1 MARVPGGRAGRDGVV
16 DPGPTN
22 TAVAEPNA
30 IDGAPTHPGASAF
43 KPPGLRWWMIAL
55 VMLGGV
61 LNYLTRNTLSV
72 AQVRLQDTLHITEL
86 QYSWITATF
95 QCAIMLQ
102 PIVGY
107 MLDVV
112 GLRIGLAICVTAWAF
127 INMAHGLAGSWR
139 GLAVLRGMM
148 GFAEGSANPAGVKAT
163 AEWFPA
169 RERGLAG
176 GIYNIGA
183 SFGSMLAPPLVAA
196 AIYFFNWQMAF
207 VITGALGLVWVCLWL
222 WLYQSPSKHPWLSE
236 EERTYIAA
244 GQEKALAGGA
254 KPSIGQILSQRNFWG
269 IAIPRFLA
277 DPMWGTLS
285 FWLPLY
291 LNKVRGW
298 DLKQIALFGWLPF
311 LAADLGSVFGG
322 LVSAALQKHTGMSTV
337 NARRAT
343 FTLGALLMTSVGF
356 AGRVQNPYSAILLF
370 SVAGF
375 AHQTLSVTV
384 ITMASDLFRR
394 SEVATVAG
402 MAGTLGNAG
411 LLTFSLLIGWL
422 VSRIGY
428 SPFFV
433 CLGILDIIGA
443 VVLWTLVR
451 EPRDHAGRGFPVIAP
466 EAGPVG
472 AAP

>member
-1 MARVPGGRAGRDGVV
+1 V

-30 IDGAPTHPGASAF
+30 IEGASPRSSASAF
-43 KPPGLRWWMIAL
+43 RLPGLRWWMIAL

-72 AQVRLQDTLHITEL
+72 AQVRLQDTLHITEQ

-95 QCAIMLQ
+95 QFAIMFQ

-107 MLDVV
+107 VIDVV

-127 INMAHGLAGSWR
+127 INMMHGLAGSWR
-139 GLAVLRGMM
+139 GLAVMRGLM
-148 GFAEGSANPAGVKAT
+148 GFAEGSANPSGVKAT

-169 RERGLAG
+169 RERGLAAG
-176 GIYNIGA
+176 VYNIGA

-196 AIYFFNWQMAF
+196 AIYYYNWQTAF
-207 VITGALGLVWVCLWL
+207 VITGALGLAWVVLWL
-222 WLYQSPSKHPWLSE
+222 LLYRPPSRHPWLSE
-236 EERTYIAA
+236 RERKHIAA
-244 GQEKALAGGA
+244 GQEAALGGA
-254 KPSIGQILSQRNFWG
+254 ERPSVGRILGQRNFWG

-298 DLKQIALFGWLPF
+298 DLKQIALFAWLPF
-311 LAADLGSVFGG
+311 LAADVGCVFGG
-322 LVSAALQKHTGMSTV
+322 LVSAALQKYTGVSIV

-343 FTLGALLMTSVGF
+343 FTLGALLMVSVAF
-356 AGRVQNPYSAILLF
+356 AGRVQSPYAAILLF

-411 LLTFSLLIGWL
+411 LLTFSLLIGGL
-422 VSRIGY
+422 VARVGY

-433 CLGILDIIGA
+433 CLSVLDIVGA
-443 VVLWTLVR
+443 AVLWTLVR
-451 EPRDHAGRGFPVIAP
+451 ERRDRPAGGFPVTTP
-466 EAGPVG
+466 DVG
-472 AAP
+472 A

>member
-1 MARVPGGRAGRDGVV
+1 V

-22 TAVAEPNA
+22 TAVAQPNDVNA
-30 IDGAPTHPGASAF
+30 ARRRPKSGF
-43 KPPGLRWWMIAL
+43 KLPGLRWWMIAL

-72 AQVRLQDTLHITEL
+72 AQVRLQDTLHISEQ

-95 QCAIMLQ
+95 QLAIMLQ

-107 MLDVV
+107 VLDVV
-112 GLRIGLAICVTAWAF
+112 GLRIGLAICVTAWAV
-127 INMAHGLAGSWR
+127 INMMHGLAGSWR
-139 GLAVLRGMM
+139 GLAVMRGLM
-148 GFAEGSANPAGVKAT
+148 GFAEGSANPSGVKAT

-169 RERGLAG
+169 RERGLAA

-183 SFGSMLAPPLVAA
+183 SLGSMLAPPLVAA
-196 AIYFFNWQMAF
+196 AIYYYNWQTAF
-207 VITGALGLVWVCLWL
+207 VVTGALALVWVVLWVL
-222 WLYQSPSKHPWLSE
+222 LYRSPSRHPWLSE
-236 EERTYIAA
+236 REREHIAA
-244 GQEKALAGGA
+244 GQETVLGGTERPSVGRILA
-254 KPSIGQILSQRNFWG
+254 QRNFWG

-298 DLKQIALFGWLPF
+298 DLKQIALFAWLPF
-311 LAADLGSVFGG
+311 LAADVGCVFGG
-322 LVSAALQKHTGMSTV
+322 LVSAALQKHAGMSIV
-337 NARRAT
+337 NARRVT
-343 FTLGALLMTSVGF
+343 FTLGAVLMTSVAF
-356 AGRVQNPYSAILLF
+356 AGRVQSPYAAILLF

-411 LLTFSLLIGWL
+411 LLTFSLLIGGL
-422 VSRIGY
+422 VARLGY

-433 CLGILDIIGA
+433 WLSILDIVGA
-443 VVLWTLVR
+443 IVLWTLVR
-451 EPRDHAGRGFPVIAP
+451 EHRDQPTGGFPVATP
-466 EAGPVG
+466 DV
-472 AAP
+472 AA

>member
-1 MARVPGGRAGRDGVV
+1 LDPQPLDNPSDPPVISYAPRAK
-16 DPGPTN
+16 
-22 TAVAEPNA
+22 
-30 IDGAPTHPGASAF
+30 ASGF
-43 KPPGLRWWMIAL
+43 KLPGLRWWMIAL
-55 VMLGGV
+55 IMLGSI

-72 AQVRLQDTLHITEL
+72 AQVRLQDTLHITER
-86 QYSWITATF
+86 QYSWITGAF
-95 QCAIMLQ
+95 QGSIMLQ
-102 PIVGY
+102 PICGY
-107 MLDVV
+107 VLDV
-112 GLRIGLAICVTAWAF
+112 IGLKIGVAIFVIAWSV

-139 GLAVLRGMM
+139 GIAILRGMM

-196 AIYFFNWQMAF
+196 AIFWFNWQMAF
-207 VITGALGLVWVCLWL
+207 VFTGALGLVWVVLWL
-222 WLYQSPSKHPWLSE
+222 LLYQSPARHPWLAE
-236 EERTYIAA
+236 KEREYIAA
-244 GQEKALAGGA
+244 GQETALAEGA
-254 KPSIGQILSQRNFWG
+254 RPSVWQILSQRNFWG

-298 DLKQIALFGWLPF
+298 DLKHIAMFAWLPF
-311 LAADLGSVFGG
+311 LAADLGCIFGG
-322 LVSAALQKHTGMSTV
+322 LVSAALQKHHGLSV
-337 NARRAT
+337 INARRVS
-343 FTLGALLMTSVGF
+343 FTIGACLMTSVAF
-356 AGRVQNPYSAILLF
+356 AGRVSDPHIAILLF
-370 SVAGF
+370 SIAGF

-411 LLTFSLLIGWL
+411 LLIFSLLIGWM
-422 VSRIGY
+422 VARIGY

-433 CLGILDIIGA
+433 CLSILDIIGA
-443 VVLWTLVR
+443 IVLWTLVR
-451 EPRDHAGRGFPVIAP
+451 ERQ
-466 EAGPVG
+466 
-472 AAP
+472 AATT

>member
-1 MARVPGGRAGRDGVV
+1 MSNVSEQPAAALDYRRGG
-16 DPGPTN
+16 
-22 TAVAEPNA
+22 
-30 IDGAPTHPGASAF
+30 GAPGF
-43 KPPGLRWWMIAL
+43 KLTGLRWWMISL
-55 VMLGGV
+55 IMLGSI

-72 AQVRLQDTLHITEL
+72 AQVRLKKTLHITER
-86 QYSWITATF
+86 QYSWITGAF
-95 QCAIMLQ
+95 QGSIMLQ
-102 PIVGY
+102 PICGY
-107 MLDVV
+107 VLDVI
-112 GLRIGLAICVTAWAF
+112 GLRIGVAIFVVAWSV

-139 GLAVLRGMM
+139 GIAFLRGLM
-148 GFAEGSANPAGVKAT
+148 GFAEGSANPSGVKAT

-196 AIYFFNWQMAF
+196 AIYLFNWQSAF
-207 VITGALGLVWVCLWL
+207 VITGAMGLVWVVLWL
-222 WLYQSPSKHPWLSE
+222 LLYRPPSRHPWLSQG
-236 EERTYIAA
+236 ERQYIVS
-244 GQEKALAGGA
+244 GQEKALAGSA
-254 KPSIGQILSQRNFWG
+254 KPSIAHIIAQRNFWG

-277 DPMWGTLS
+277 DPMWGTLA

-298 DLKQIALFGWLPF
+298 DLKHIALFAWLPF
-311 LAADLGSVFGG
+311 LAADLGCIFGG
-322 LVSAALQKHTGMSTV
+322 LVSAGLQKYAGMSIV

-343 FTLGALLMTSVGF
+343 FTLGAFLMTSVAF
-356 AGRVQNPYSAILLF
+356 AGSVRSPYAAILLF

-411 LLTFSLLIGWL
+411 LLTFSLLIGGL
-422 VSRIGY
+422 VARIGY
-428 SPFFV
+428 TPFFV
-433 CLGILDIIGA
+433 CLSVLDIVGA

-451 EPRDHAGRGFPVIAP
+451 PPP
-466 EAGPVG
+466 EDQTPLAQE
-472 AAP
+472 A